1 MFFMP
6 MILCMIH
13 QFYWKAKLDSGHSWI
28 LGSRQLAQTSID
40 HCNKT
45 STGNSHIVT
54 LAYFVF
60 CYTRMTQMLFYSLFQ
75 ANEAFKFVMER
86 KSTGKVLIKTR

>member
-1 MFFMP
+1 MFFKL
-6 MILCMIH
+6 MISM
-13 QFYWKAKLDSGHSWI
+13 YDSPVLLEGEIRQWSL
-28 LGSRQLAQTSID
+28 LGFKQLAQTFID

-75 ANEAFKFVMER
+75 ANEAFKFVMQR

>member
-1 MFFMP
+1 MW
-6 MILCMIH
+6 LE
-13 QFYWKAKLDSGHSWI
+13 QKSGTQGAAKCVTDVLM
-28 LGSRQLAQTSID
+28 LGFKQLTQTFID
-40 HCNKT
+40 RCNKT

-75 ANEAFKFVMER
+75 ANEAFKFVMQR